1 MLLGSVSVDCRLHGT
16 GQHRI
21 WPRSLKSF
29 ELFVFSL
36 LQVAAIKKV
45 TVTTSHI
52 PRHFKYLFTGHPKA
66 LQCALQGPQILC
78 AHCVCNNQSTNS
90 QKIQVST
97 WVNDAPRMAPPVWK
111 SKTTVLRR
119 MIKLLRER
127 RRTSQP
133 GTGSPKSKYLPSYP
147 RDSDHKQ
154 RLEVFFWWSTRPRTI
169 QGSLSILLK
178 SVLDKWHEQLR
189 RLPARMW

>member
-78 AHCVCNNQSTNS
+78 AHCVCNNQSKTAKKYKCQHGWTMRPEWLLLCENQRQLFWGEWSSCSEKEDGHPNQGQAAPNPSICHLILETVTTNKDWRFS
-90 QKIQVST
+90 FGEVQ
-97 WVNDAPRMAPPVWK
+97 
-111 SKTTVLRR
+111 
-119 MIKLLRER
+119 
-127 RRTSQP
+127 
-133 GTGSPKSKYLPSYP
+133 
-147 RDSDHKQ
+147 DH
-154 RLEVFFWWSTRPRTI
+154 
-169 QGSLSILLK
+169 
-178 SVLDKWHEQLR
+178 
-189 RLPARMW
+189 ARFKGAWASF